1 MRSAIATYIEE
12 FRSGIST
19 ILLAGETSLV
29 NTLENQWR
37 LEKLRNSIREKV
49 QTLDN
54 ERSSL
59 EESLSNEKQDRTNKI
74 VLAFTIM
81 GIASVTA
88 AIVTLS
94 PLSDWIETQRHSSS
108 YLTQVFFFIITTII
122 IIVLTVI
129 LVTKWYEITRWI
141 KLNQELRE
149 YKNFMKKIRN
159 TGTLSSEDGNKLLK
173 EANEA
178 YNKRKISRSQSKKLI
193 DEVSLRIEMNSLS
206 GN

>member
-94 PLSDWIETQRHSSS
+94 PLSDWIETQRHSLS
-108 YLTQVFFFIITTII
+108 YLTQVFFIIITTII